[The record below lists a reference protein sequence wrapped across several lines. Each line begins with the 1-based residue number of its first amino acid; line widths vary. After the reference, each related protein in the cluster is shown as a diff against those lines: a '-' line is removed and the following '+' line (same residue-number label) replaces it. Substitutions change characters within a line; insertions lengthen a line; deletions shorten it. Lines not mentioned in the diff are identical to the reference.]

1 MTPTATA
8 ADPVLALLAGDGSD
22 YRGLYYCWEQQ
33 QWEAGSVDLVQD
45 ASEWPELSSS
55 VRKWVARSVAWRHL
69 RAETATSALV
79 RLIDAA
85 PNEEQQV
92 FLTTQLADEARQ
104 LVLLDRIRREV
115 MTRVGGQPTAASRA
129 KSQADAPV
137 HALVSRSVVAAAGA
151 LAGPASHPGPL
162 ARSILLYEIVIVG
175 MFGVVEH
182 RLMVDHLETLDLLPG
197 LREGTSL
204 ALRDAH
210 RHVAFGLLFLA
221 DHARSDDRRTAQVG
235 AWLTEAFP
243 RVRDA
248 LRAAEEAAPARSD
261 PGDLLGPARAAL
273 DRWSA
278 AVELELP
285 VFG

>member
-1 MTPTATA
+1 MTPSKTA

-33 QWEAGSVDLVQD
+33 QWEAGAIDLAQD
-45 ASEWPELSSS
+45 ASERPGLPSSL
-55 VRKWVARSVAWRHL
+55 RKWVARSVAWRHL
-69 RAETATSALV
+69 RAETATAALV
-79 RLIDAA
+79 RFIDTA

-104 LVLLDRIRREV
+104 LVLLDRIRRDV
-115 MTRVGGQPTAASRA
+115 MGLRAEPTTASHA
-129 KSQADAPV
+129 KSQDGPV
-137 HALVSRSVVAAAGA
+137 HALLSRSLVAAAAA
-151 LAGPASHPGPL
+151 LGGPGPDPGPL
-162 ARSILLYEIVIVG
+162 AGSILLYEIVIVG

-182 RLMVDHLETLDLLPG
+182 RFMVDHLETLDLLPG

-261 PGDLLGPARAAL
+261 PGDLLGSARAAL

>member
-1 MTPTATA
+1 MTPSKTA
-8 ADPVLALLAGDGSD
+8 ADPILALLAGDGSD

-33 QWEAGSVDLVQD
+33 QWEAGAIDLAQD
-45 ASEWPELSSS
+45 ATGWPGLPSSL
-55 VRKWVARSVAWRHL
+55 RKWVARSVAWRHL
-69 RAETATSALV
+69 RAETATAALA
-79 RLIDAA
+79 RFIDAA

-104 LVLLDRIRREV
+104 LVFLDRIRRDV
-115 MTRVGGQPTAASRA
+115 MGLAGETVEAPRGKAQDAAVDALLSEGVTAA
-129 KSQADAPV
+129 
-137 HALVSRSVVAAAGA
+137 A
-151 LAGPASHPGPL
+151 LAGPASDAGPL

-182 RLMVDHLETLDLLPG
+182 RFMLDHLETLDLLPG

-248 LRAAEEAAPARSD
+248 LRAAKEAAPARSD
-261 PGDLLGPARAAL
+261 PGDLLEPARAAL